1 LPEAPAVG
9 ATPVRLLWML
19 DAACRRN
26 TLSSSLF
33 APHAV
38 TQLAASTPTQP
49 AASTKAPRAACAKA
63 PRVTSTEAVMDRTP
77 DARSVFGF
85 DALVWDIEVI
95 LI

>member
-1 LPEAPAVG
+1 LPDAPAVG

-26 TLSSSLF
+26 TLSSSLV

-38 TQLAASTPTQP
+38 RQLAASTPTQP
-49 AASTKAPRAACAKA
+49 AASTRAQRA
-63 PRVTSTEAVMDRTP
+63 TSTEAVMDRTP
-77 DARSVFGF
+77 NARCLFGF